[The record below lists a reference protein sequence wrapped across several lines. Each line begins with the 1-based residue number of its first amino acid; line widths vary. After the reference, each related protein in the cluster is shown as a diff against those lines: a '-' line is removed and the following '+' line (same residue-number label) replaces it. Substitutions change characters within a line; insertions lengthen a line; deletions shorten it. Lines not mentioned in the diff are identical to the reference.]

1 MKTSEKIIAVIL
13 SILVVG
19 IVIGIQILKST

>member
-1 MKTSEKIIAVIL
+1 MKTGEKIIAVIL